1 MTPRNSSIALM
12 IAVVALTSCAMID
25 HFTGEDVNAE
35 VRARGFSARAEV
47 LEIWDTGVKLNDD
60 PVVGF
65 RLRVMLDDGS
75 SYEATTKNVVSILQ
89 IPQIQPGAI
98 LLVKVHPDDRQRVA
112 LDTD

>member
-1 MTPRNSSIALM
+1 M
-12 IAVVALTSCAMID
+12 AVAVGLAVLGACAMVD
-25 HFTGEDVNAE
+25 HYTGEDVNAE
-35 VRARGFSARAEV
+35 IRARGFSARAEV
-47 LEIWDTGVKLNDD
+47 LEIWDTGARLNDD

-89 IPQIQPGAI
+89 IAQIQPGAV
-98 LLVKVHPDDRQRVA
+98 LVVKVDPDDRQRVA